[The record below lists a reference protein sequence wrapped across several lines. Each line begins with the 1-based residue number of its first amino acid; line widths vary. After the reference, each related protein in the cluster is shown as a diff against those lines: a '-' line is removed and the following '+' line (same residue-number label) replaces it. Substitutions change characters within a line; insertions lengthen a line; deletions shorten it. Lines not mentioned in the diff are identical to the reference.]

1 MSLCRREFLAVAS
14 LTLAL
19 PSCNWFDEPEAPL
32 LPLEELLAKRRHIA
46 DFNGDA
52 VFVGLD
58 DDDCPYALSLV
69 CTHKKCTVGFKPELD
84 GFLCPCHKGR
94 YDRFGQVISGKP
106 PRPLERF
113 ALQERDGVVWI
124 LNRRPA

>member
-1 MSLCRREFLAVAS
+1 MAA
-14 LTLAL
+14 TL
-19 PSCNWFDEPEAPL
+19 PSCAFFDAAEAPL
-32 LPLEELLAKRRHIA
+32 LSLEELKSKRRHIA

-58 DDDCPYALSLV
+58 DRDCPYILSLV

-94 YDRFGQVISGKP
+94 YDRYGRVVSGKP
-106 PRPLERF
+106 PRPLDRF
-113 ALQERDGVVWI
+113 DLQERDGIVWV